1 MILKFAGHDI
11 KFKLIDNKI
20 YKILADVKFEK
31 SYCSLNGL
39 SGKYLQKLRLSY
51 CMNEIIIPI
60 PIRIAAYK
68 EPFHGVFAFVFTL
81 N

>member
-1 MILKFAGHDI
+1 MNLKFAVHEI
-11 KFKLIDNKI
+11 IFKLTDNKI

-31 SYCSLNGL
+31 SHCSLNGL
-39 SGKYLQKLRLSY
+39 SGQYLQKLRLSY
-51 CMNEIIIPI
+51 CMNEITIPN